1 MSTTATIASGAIFAA
16 TYALIFTEKVHRTV
30 AALAG
35 AVGMIIVGQALGFF
49 SWEEAISAID
59 FNTIALLLGMMII
72 VGLVGQTGFFQY
84 LAMLAARTTR
94 GRPWALFAAL
104 SVLAG
109 LVSTMLDNVTTMVM
123 IAPITF
129 SVAEIL
135 EIDPTPTILGEILFS
150 NFGGTA
156 TLIGDPPN
164 ILIGS
169 AAGFSFMDF
178 LVYLAPIVVAVS
190 GLCLFLLRFV
200 FRREFAHTPKNIEAL
215 ANLEPGKAITDRRR
229 FRAML
234 GVLSS
239 VVVLY
244 FVHDYLGLK
253 PGLVALVGATLALL
267 ALRPK
272 MSEALAAVE
281 WEVLLFFAGLFI
293 VIRGIEVSGL
303 LEWLMTPVRGVV
315 SGGEFFAA
323 LVMLWIGAILS
334 SFGGSVPVTMALIP
348 IGQALIRLGNFGPSI
363 WWGLALGVGLGANG
377 TLIGGAANVVGASLL
392 ARSHGSITFRD
403 WLRKCSPVAIISWV
417 LASLFLWVFMA
428 IGLIR

>member
-1 MSTTATIASGAIFAA
+1 MTASALIASGVIFAA
-16 TYALIFTEKVHRTV
+16 TYALIFTEKVHRTI

-35 AVGMIIVGQALGFF
+35 AVCMIIVGQALGFY
-49 SWEEAISAID
+49 SWEEAVSAID
-59 FNTIALLLGMMII
+59 FNTIGLLLGMMII
-72 VGLVGQTGFFQY
+72 VGLIGQTGFFQY
-84 LAMLAARTTR
+84 LAVLAARSTR

-135 EIDPTPTILGEILFS
+135 EIDALPLILGETLFS

-178 LVYLAPIVVAVS
+178 LVYLAPIVLIVS
-190 GLCLFLLRFV
+190 GLCLVLLRFV
-200 FRREFAHTPKNIEAL
+200 FHRELARTPKNVETL
-215 ANLEPGKAITDRRR
+215 VKLEPRKAITEPRK
-229 FRAML
+229 FRVML
-234 GVLSS
+234 AVLLF
-239 VVVLY
+239 VVGLY
-244 FVHDYLGLK
+244 FIHDYLGLK
-253 PGLVALVGATLALL
+253 PGLVALLGATLALL
-267 ALRPK
+267 TLRPK
-272 MSEALAAVE
+272 MTEALASVE

-303 LEWLMTPVRGVV
+303 LDWLMTPVKGVV
-315 SGGEFFAA
+315 WRGELFAA
-323 LVMLWIGAILS
+323 LLMLWIGAILS
-334 SFGGSVPVTMALIP
+334 SLGGSVPVTMALIP
-348 IGQALIRLGNFGPSI
+348 IGQTLIKLGHFGPSI

-377 TLIGGAANVVGASLL
+377 TLIGGAANVVSASMLS
-392 ARSHGSITFRD
+392 RSHGSVTFKD
-403 WLRKCSPVAIISWV
+403 WLRKCTPVAVASWV
-417 LASLFLWVFMA
+417 LASFFLWVFMA
-428 IGLIR
+428 IGLLR